1 MRVLLQSAFIL
12 HRRPWRNTS
21 LLLDAFSPDQGRI
34 GLVARGATAPR
45 SRLKGVLQPFTP
57 LLLSW
62 SGADDLATLTGAE
75 PSALPTA
82 LPPHR
87 ILAGLYVNEL
97 LVRLLRRLDPQ
108 PELFAA
114 YQILLTE
121 LVRATDEEPPLRQFE
136 KRLLDELGYGLNLE
150 HEAGSGQP
158 IVAETQ
164 YCYVL
169 DQGPQVAD
177 SAVGGIPISG
187 HSLLALR
194 NGALTDPAVL
204 REVKRLTRAALA
216 EQLRGRALKAR
227 ELYRVRREP
236 PAESPPAAISSPH
249 RCWS

>member
-1 MRVLLQSAFIL
+1 MHVLLQPAFIL

-21 LLLDAFSPDQGRI
+21 LLLDAFSPEQGRI
-34 GLVARGATAPR
+34 GLVARGAAAPR
-45 SRLKGVLQPFTP
+45 SRLKGLLQPFTP

-62 SGADDLATLTGAE
+62 RGGDELVTLTGAE
-75 PSALPTA
+75 EAGLPIA
-82 LPPHR
+82 LPPVR
-87 ILAGLYVNEL
+87 VLAGLYVNEL
-97 LVRLLRRLDPQ
+97 LMRLLRRLDPQ

-114 YQILLTE
+114 YQTLLAE
-121 LVRATDEEPPLRQFE
+121 LAQAAGEEPPLRRFE

-177 SAVGGIPISG
+177 GTAAGIPISG

-194 NGALTDPAVL
+194 DGVLTDPAIL
-204 REVKRLTRAALA
+204 REVKRLTRAVLA
-216 EQLRGRALKAR
+216 EQLRGRVLKTR
-227 ELYRVRREP
+227 ELYRVRRQP
-236 PAESPPAAISSPH
+236 PAESPPAAMSSPH
-249 RCWS
+249 RYGS